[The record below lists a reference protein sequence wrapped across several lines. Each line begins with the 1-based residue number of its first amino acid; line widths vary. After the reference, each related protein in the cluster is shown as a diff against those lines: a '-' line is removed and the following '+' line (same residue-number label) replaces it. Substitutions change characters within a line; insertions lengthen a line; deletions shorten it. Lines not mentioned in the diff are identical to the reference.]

1 VDPSRD
7 PTRPW
12 APSPFK
18 RLARTHALSVAGDA
32 MFTTA
37 MAGLVFFN
45 VSDLGQA
52 RWRVAMALIFTILP
66 FSVAAPFIG
75 PLIDRARGGRKWM
88 IVGLSAGRALICLL
102 LVWGRDSPWA
112 LYPEFLL
119 ALVCA
124 KGYVIA
130 KGALVPTTVHSDAEL
145 VQANAKLAA
154 ISGVA
159 AVAGGAPSL
168 LVMWIASKFG
178 SDHGPDL
185 ALALASVVYLATIVQ
200 AAQLPSVRVA
210 DEPADEAEISELRT
224 AGIRHAA
231 QAVSLIRGTVGF
243 LTFLLAFHFKDLE
256 ATDSTASK
264 VGLVGCVVGAQIGFM
279 LGAAVAPPLRKQLPE
294 ERMLMGS
301 LGLTTIAGLLTALM
315 GDLAGAT
322 LLSFTVG
329 LTANTAKQAFDA
341 IVQRDA
347 PDANRGRAFARFETR
362 FQLVWVIGALLGCT
376 IGAQLALGSAELDLE
391 LPIKLGFLLIAICS
405 GVALTLYMIG
415 LRDAMAE
422 SKRRPS
428 PLAGEPTLVEPQPA
442 SRSFLRRR
450 PSVGAAEGSLDPTLV
465 SVAPADRVVAPSG
478 IDSTMVVAPATVAA
492 APTASAAR
500 NDPTQVL
507 AAPGFVP
514 TPGVPLHRPVTSGG
528 PADVADPH
536 ADRAPL
542 AAGVPPVLPSSTTPW
557 RAAPVKGQPSAG
569 RPAEDPSWSRPA
581 PGLFGTSD
589 APIQDAFRADPDT
602 GLFAVRPPAPEPV
615 VDPSGPVFYDG
626 AAWVDEDDT
635 NPGHPL
641 PGASPTGMY
650 DAPPAPPGGPVAAPA
665 PTPPADPPRP
675 FPEPPAAPP
684 PFVNEDGSYP
694 EPLWRDSVEAA
705 PAPGD
710 PAPGDP
716 APGDPAPTTPPLP
729 GFEPAAD
736 TRAER

>member
-1 VDPSRD
+1 MSAVTTSRSPRVDPSRD

-168 LVMWIASKFG
+168 LVMWIASKLG

-185 ALALASVVYLATIVQ
+185 ALVLAAVVYLVTIVQ

-210 DEPADEAEISELRT
+210 DQPADEAEITELRT

-264 VGLVGCVVGAQIGFM
+264 VGLIGCVVGAQVGFM
-279 LGAAVAPPLRKQLPE
+279 LGAAVAPPLRRQLPE

-391 LPIKLGFLLIAICS
+391 FPIKLGFLLIAICS
-405 GVALTLYMIG
+405 GVALTLYLLG
-415 LRDAMAE
+415 LRDAEAE

-450 PSVGAAEGSLDPTLV
+450 PSAGADAGSLDPTLV
-465 SVAPADRVVAPSG
+465 SVPPGERVVAPSG

-492 APTASAAR
+492 APTARPAR

-514 TPGVPLHRPVTSGG
+514 TPGVPLHRPVT
-528 PADVADPH
+528 PA
-536 ADRAPL
+536 APSERTPPAEAGAI
-542 AAGVPPVLPSSTTPW
+542 AAGPPPVLPASTTPW
-557 RAAPVKGQPSAG
+557 RAAPGRGEPAAGRPSAG
-569 RPAEDPSWSRPA
+569 RPDEDPWSSPA
-581 PGLFGTSD
+581 PGLFGAPD

-602 GLFAVRPPAPEPV
+602 GLFAVRPPAPSAPEV
-615 VDPSGPVFYDG
+615 PSGPVFYDG
-626 AAWVDEDDT
+626 AAWIDEDDT
-635 NPGHPL
+635 NPGRSPARSL
-641 PGASPTGMY
+641 PTGEY
-650 DAPPAPPGGPVAAPA
+650 EAVPAPPATVGVDAAP
-665 PTPPADPPRP
+665 PP
-675 FPEPPAAPP
+675 APP
-684 PFVNEDGSYP
+684 PFVNEDGTYP
-694 EPLWRDSVEAA
+694 EPLWRDSIETT
-705 PAPGD
+705 PAPRDTG
-710 PAPGDP
+710 PAGGP
-716 APGDPAPTTPPLP
+716 AVTPPLP
-729 GFEPAAD
+729 GFEAAAD
-736 TRAER
+736 RRAER

>member
-1 VDPSRD
+1 MSAVTTSRSPRVDPSRD

-52 RWRVAMALIFTILP
+52 RWRVAMALVFTILP

-130 KGALVPTTVHSDAEL
+130 KGALVPTTVHSDTEL

-168 LVMWIASKFG
+168 LVMWIASKLG

-185 ALALASVVYLATIVQ
+185 ALALAAVVYVATMVQ

-376 IGAQLALGSAELDLE
+376 IGAELALGSAELDLG
-391 LPIKLGFLLIAICS
+391 LPIKIGFLMIAICS
-405 GVALTLYMIG
+405 GVALALYMLG

-450 PSVGAAEGSLDPTLV
+450 PSVGPGDGSLDPTLV
-465 SVAPADRVVAPSG
+465 SVAPGDRVVAPSG

-492 APTASAAR
+492 APTAGPPASDQIHAL
-500 NDPTQVL
+500 P
-507 AAPGFVP
+507 APGFAP
-514 TPGVPLHRPVTSGG
+514 TPGVPIHRPTS
-528 PADVADPH
+528 PH
-536 ADRAPL
+536 AGPGAPG
-542 AAGVPPVLPSSTTPW
+542 APPVLPSSPTPW
-557 RAAPVKGQPSAG
+557 RAAPAKGQSAG
-569 RPAEDPSWSRPA
+569 RPAEAPA
-581 PGLFGTSD
+581 WNQGTPGLFGSGEI
-589 APIQDAFRADPDT
+589 PIQEAFRPDPES
-602 GLFAVRPPAPEPV
+602 GLFAVAAPPPEGAPL
-615 VDPSGPVFYDG
+615 PSTGPVFYDG
-626 AAWVDEDDT
+626 ASWVDEDDT
-635 NPGHPL
+635 NPG
-641 PGASPTGMY
+641 AREIRAADTGVY
-650 DAPPAPPGGPVAAPA
+650 DVVPAPPVPPAPPIGPH
-665 PTPPADPPRP
+665 
-675 FPEPPAAPP
+675 PAAHLPDANRDAVP
-684 PFVNEDGSYP
+684 EAPSAPVPFVNDDGSYP
-694 EPLWRDSVEAA
+694 EPLWRDST
-705 PAPGD
+705 PD
-710 PAPGDP
+710 PAPGPGP
-716 APGDPAPTTPPLP
+716 ATTPPLP
-729 GFEPAAD
+729 GFEPTPVD
-736 TRAER
+736 SGRDR